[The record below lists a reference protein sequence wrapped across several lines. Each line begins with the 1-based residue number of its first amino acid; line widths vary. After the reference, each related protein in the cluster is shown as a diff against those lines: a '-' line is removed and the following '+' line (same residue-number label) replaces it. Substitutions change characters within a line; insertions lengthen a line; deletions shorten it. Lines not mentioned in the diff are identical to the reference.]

1 VPRQGNLTPIALL
14 SVAVAPGLVSAA
26 AFLGDN
32 PEIERQQER
41 GAERKAV
48 HRDRQ
53 FSKFE
58 TYLKDRE
65 LSFKRS
71 LSTIE
76 QQGTEGALDRCRVL
90 ADQISRDLRDQRPGQ
105 FVNSP
110 LLADFQ
116 ISLEHA
122 ASLLEE
128 NTDIHRQSTE
138 RPAGLGADLE
148 PPGPNSGPTAVGSPA
163 AMPREKLF
171 QHVWP
176 RMMIGVMF
184 MLEVVWIVLL
194 VYLSIAFVRFA
205 FLRS

>member
-1 VPRQGNLTPIALL
+1 
-14 SVAVAPGLVSAA
+14 LVSAA

-41 GAERKAV
+41 GTERKAV
-48 HRDRQ
+48 HRDQQ

-76 QQGTEGALDRCRVL
+76 QQGTEGALHRCRVL

-138 RPAGLGADLE
+138 RR
-148 PPGPNSGPTAVGSPA
+148 SGPTAVGSPA
-163 AMPREKLF
+163 AMPRERLF
-171 QHVWP
+171 QRVWP

>member
-1 VPRQGNLTPIALL
+1 M
-14 SVAVAPGLVSAA
+14 
-26 AFLGDN
+26 
-32 PEIERQQER
+32 
-41 GAERKAV
+41 
-48 HRDRQ
+48 HRDQQ

-71 LSTIE
+71 LSAIE

-90 ADQISRDLRDQRPGQ
+90 ADQINRDLRDQKPGH

-116 ISLEHA
+116 LSLERA

-128 NTDIHRQSTE
+128 NTDIHRQSAE
-138 RPAGLGADLE
+138 RPAGDLQ
-148 PPGPNSGPTAVGSPA
+148 PPDPNSGVTAVGSST

-171 QHVWP
+171 QRVRP

-184 MLEVVWIVLL
+184 VLEVVWIVLL
-194 VYLSIAFVRFA
+194 VDLSIAFVRFA
-205 FLRS
+205 FLRP

>member
-1 VPRQGNLTPIALL
+1 
-14 SVAVAPGLVSAA
+14 LVSAA

-41 GAERKAV
+41 GTERKAV
-48 HRDRQ
+48 HRDQQ

-138 RPAGLGADLE
+138 RPAGLGADLQ

-163 AMPREKLF
+163 AMPRERLF
-171 QHVWP
+171 LRVWP

>member
-1 VPRQGNLTPIALL
+1 
-14 SVAVAPGLVSAA
+14 LVSAA

-41 GAERKAV
+41 GTERKAV
-48 HRDRQ
+48 HRDHQQ

-76 QQGTEGALDRCRVL
+76 QQGTEGALHRCRVL

-128 NTDIHRQSTE
+128 NTDIHPQSTE
-138 RPAGLGADLE
+138 RPAGLGADLQ

-163 AMPREKLF
+163 AMPRERLF
-171 QHVWP
+171 QRVWP

>member
-1 VPRQGNLTPIALL
+1 M
-14 SVAVAPGLVSAA
+14 
-26 AFLGDN
+26 
-32 PEIERQQER
+32 
-41 GAERKAV
+41 
-48 HRDRQ
+48 HRDQQ

-90 ADQISRDLRDQRPGQ
+90 ADQINRDLRDRKPGH

-128 NTDIHRQSTE
+128 NIDIYRQSTE
-138 RPAGLGADLE
+138 RPAGLGADLQ
-148 PPGPNSGPTAVGSPA
+148 PPSPNSGPTAVGGSPA

-171 QHVWP
+171 QRVWP

-184 MLEVVWIVLL
+184 VLEVVWIVLL

-205 FLRS
+205 FLRP